1 MKKALFAVML
11 VAFSADATQA
21 VPIAY
26 KTVLS
31 GADEN
36 PAVVTNGTGFAT
48 VIYDSLTH
56 TLNLDI
62 TFSGLNSNTM
72 ASHIHFFRFPADQ
85 RRRGY
90 DDADVRGLP
99 AGRDFRALHQH
110 PGSAPN
116 MDELRRQSR
125 RPPSEPL
132 DEQGDYYLYNRLA
145 DTGREPQERVLARL
159 SGSGVV
165 EALGDVPENF
175 REVVVLVDVG
185 EFSYADAAEILGIP
199 IGTVMSRL
207 YRGRRL
213 LKQRLAELAE
223 REGAA

>member
-1 MKKALFAVML
+1 MLLLADTLGGMAPSDSDSSPGSVQAAAARERAHFEEEALAHAEHLYRIALRLTGSPQAAEDL
-11 VAFSADATQA
+11 VQETYLRA
-21 VPIAY
+21 
-26 KTVLS
+26 
-31 GADEN
+31 
-36 PAVVTNGTGFAT
+36 
-48 VIYDSLTH
+48 
-56 TLNLDI
+56 
-62 TFSGLNSNTM
+62 
-72 ASHIHFFRFPADQ
+72 
-85 RRRGY
+85 
-90 DDADVRGLP
+90 
-99 AGRDFRALHQH
+99 FRAWRSYS
-110 PGSAPN
+110 PGTNLAAWLATIMRNAN

-132 DEQGDYYLYNRLA
+132 DEQSDYYLYNRLA

-165 EALGDVPENF
+165 EALGSVPENF

-185 EFSYADAAEILGIP
+185 DFSYADTAEILGIP